1 VNLNRLFNARLGITR
16 KDDCLPDRLTKE
28 KAPLG
33 PSAGEV
39 VEIDQMLDEY
49 YTERGWDL
57 ETGLPLKDT
66 LKRLGLEKEA

>member
-1 VNLNRLFNARLGITR
+1 M
-16 KDDCLPDRLTKE
+16 
-28 KAPLG
+28 G

-57 ETGLPLKDT
+57 KTGLPLEET
-66 LKRLGLEKEA
+66 LKRLGLENDT

>member
-1 VNLNRLFNARLGITR
+1 LFNARLGITR

-33 PSAGEV
+33 PSAGQV
-39 VEIDQMLDEY
+39 VEIDMMLDEY

-57 ETGLPLKDT
+57 KTGLPLKET
-66 LKRLGLEKEA
+66 LKRLGLEKDA

>member
-1 VNLNRLFNARLGITR
+1 LFNARLGISR
-16 KDDCLPDRLTKE
+16 KDDNLPDRLTKV

-39 VEIDQMLDEY
+39 VELDMMLDEY

-57 ETGLPLKDT
+57 KTGLPLKET
-66 LKRLGLEKEA
+66 LKRLGLSKDA

>member
-1 VNLNRLFNARLGITR
+1 VNLNRLFNARFGVTR

-39 VEIDQMLDEY
+39 VELDMMLTEY
-49 YTERGWDL
+49 YDVRGWDQ
-57 ETGLPLKDT
+57 ETGLPLKET
-66 LKRLGLEKEA
+66 LKRLGLDN